1 MSEPVDHSNDWTRL
15 VKTGTT
21 KVALLGYLAVITFVG
36 VFGVWAATAPL
47 KGAAI
52 VSGVIAA
59 AGQNQII
66 QHLEGGIIREVHIHE
81 GDHVSAGDPLFT
93 MDDTRARAALNTN
106 MKQWI
111 NLRARKTRLEAERDS
126 AQADVFFNDKSAAAG
141 DNSDPDELNDELV
154 SLLVETVVFPDDL
167 RLAAR
172 TNGLSEVLDE
182 QRNEFLA
189 RLARNKSEVVI
200 LRQRVTAGQ
209 DAISGY
215 ESQKKA
221 LEDQLEVVSD
231 ETQRK
236 KLLLDQG
243 LTNRSEYTALL
254 RSQADLVGQIGAMAS
269 QLEQTRTQ
277 IAEAKEQ
284 LVRQGTQRLEQAL
297 TELNDVNAKLAETEE
312 QLNASRDVLSRID
325 VRAPTDGLVV
335 RINKNTP
342 GSVISPGEEM
352 ALLLPTSTELIVEA
366 QLSPSDIDI
375 VLPGQA
381 ADLRFVALNMRT
393 TPSVA
398 GSVNYVSPDRLIDQS
413 SGHPYFVA
421 RLHITDDL
429 PPEVDRDQIYPGM
442 PVEAMISTG
451 ERTFFEYLTRPLMD
465 SFNRAFREE

>member
-1 MSEPVDHSNDWTRL
+1 MSDPLDHSNDWTRL

-66 QHLEGGIIREVHIHE
+66 QHLEGGIISKVHIHE

-93 MDDTRARAALNTN
+93 MDDTRARAALNTH

-126 AQADVFFNDKSAAAG
+126 AQADIFLNDKTAATEKTG
-141 DNSDPDELNDELV
+141 SDELNDELV
-154 SLLVETVVFPDDL
+154 SLLVETVVFPDEL
-167 RLAAR
+167 KTAAR
-172 TNGLSEVLDE
+172 ESGLSEVLDE

-200 LRQRVTAGQ
+200 LRQRVTAGE

-221 LEDQLEVVSD
+221 LEDQLAVVSD

-297 TELNDVNAKLAETEE
+297 TELNEVNAKLGETEE
-312 QLNASRDVLSRID
+312 QLNASRDVLSRIE
-325 VRAPTDGLVV
+325 VRAPADGLIV
-335 RINKNTP
+335 RITKNTP

-375 VLPGQA
+375 VRPGQA

-398 GSVNYVSPDRLIDQS
+398 GTVNYVSPDRLIDQTN
-413 SGHPYFVA
+413 GHPYFVA

-429 PPEVDRDQIYPGM
+429 PAEVDRDQIYPGM

>member
-1 MSEPVDHSNDWTRL
+1 MSEPVDHGDDWTRL

-21 KVALLGYLAVITFVG
+21 KVALVGYLAVITFVG

-66 QHLEGGIIREVHIHE
+66 QHLEGGIIREVHVRE

-93 MDDTRARAALNTN
+93 MDDTRARAALNTH
-106 MKQWI
+106 MKQWV
-111 NLRARKTRLEAERDS
+111 NLRARKTRLETERDS
-126 AQADVFFNDKSAAAG
+126 AQADIFNNEATAAAEKSG
-141 DNSDPDELNDELV
+141 SGELNDELV
-154 SLLVETVVFPDDL
+154 SLLVETVVFPDAL
-167 RLAAR
+167 RAAAKD
-172 TNGLSEVLDE
+172 NGLSDILDE

-200 LRQRVTAGQ
+200 LRQRVTAGE

-221 LEDQLEVVSD
+221 LEDQLDVVTD

-236 KLLLDQG
+236 KQLLDQG

-297 TELNDVNAKLAETEE
+297 TELNDVNAKLGETEE
-312 QLNASRDVLSRID
+312 QLNAARDVLSRLD
-325 VRAPTDGLVV
+325 VRAPTDGLIV

-375 VLPGQA
+375 VRPGQY

-398 GSVNYVSPDRLIDQS
+398 GSVNYVSPDRLIDQAT
-413 SGHPYFVA
+413 GNPYFVA